1 MGICASLCRV
11 DTTPHARA
19 RAKER
24 PPSAAEAAAAAAAP
38 HAPVSLG
45 FASGFAE
52 RYELGD
58 ELGHGQF
65 AVVRAARERASGDA
79 VAVKLVPKALLNDAP
94 DNAEHIRREVR
105 AATRCAVAP
114 SRLPRRASSAEQ
126 AHPSPPSGRAR
137 SASSRRCAASR
148 TWCCCTRRTRMTQR
162 CSSCCSASPYHILA
176 SPIYSRLIACRRRLC
191 SGGELFDR
199 VVREGHLSERRAAGL
214 MRAVLTMLAA
224 CHLAGVVHRDIRPE
238 NLMFASPRRDAP
250 LVAVDFGSAAY
261 CAPGQLLSELAG
273 SLYYVAPEVL
283 LRRYGPPADVWSA
296 GVLMHV
302 LLSGTLPFLAPTE
315 AGTYAAVLAA
325 KLHLSHAP
333 WPALSRPARNLLRAL
348 LQRDPAARPTAAA
361 ALSHPWLRDVPRSGA
376 DQQHG
381 SATVADVPLD
391 AAALAALGRF
401 ARLGRLRRAALRALA
416 AATPAGE
423 LPADVA
429 DQYAAVDADGDGR
442 VTRRELRAAL
452 SRLADAAR
460 AAHAGAESGGEGSGG
475 DGSDESGGSVA
486 GSLLSEAEAGEAA
499 AALDA
504 DGDDVITLRDFAAAA
519 LSP

>member
-1 MGICASLCRV
+1 M
-11 DTTPHARA
+11 
-19 RAKER
+19 
-24 PPSAAEAAAAAAAP
+24 
-38 HAPVSLG
+38 
-45 FASGFAE
+45 
-52 RYELGD
+52 
-58 ELGHGQF
+58 
-65 AVVRAARERASGDA
+65 
-79 VAVKLVPKALLNDAP
+79 
-94 DNAEHIRREVR
+94 
-105 AATRCAVAP
+105 
-114 SRLPRRASSAEQ
+114 
-126 AHPSPPSGRAR
+126 
-137 SASSRRCAASR
+137 
-148 TWCCCTRRTRMTQR
+148 
-162 CSSCCSASPYHILA
+162 
-176 SPIYSRLIACRRRLC
+176 
-191 SGGELFDR
+191 
-199 VVREGHLSERRAAGL
+199 VREGHLSERRAAGV

-224 CHLAGVVHRDIRPE
+224 CHLAGVVHRDIKPE
-238 NLMFASPRRDAP
+238 NFLYASKQRDAP

-261 CAPGQLLSELAG
+261 CSPGQLLSELIG

-283 LRRYGPPADVWSA
+283 RRRYGPPADLWSA

-325 KLHLSHAP
+325 KLHLSHPP
-333 WPALSRPARNLLRAL
+333 WPAVSRPARALLRAL

-361 ALSHPWLRDVPRSGA
+361 ALSHPWLRDVTPHGDNDTA
-376 DQQHG
+376 DA
-381 SATVADVPLD
+381 SLD

-416 AATPAGE
+416 AATPAAE

-442 VTRRELRAAL
+442 VTRTELRAAL

-460 AAHAGAESGGEGSGG
+460 AAHADADADAAAESSGSGG
-475 DGSDESGGSVA
+475 DTDAGSVA

-519 LSP
+519 LRPGHAWAAAGGAPTPAAAAAARARWLSRARAAFDTLDADGDGIIGPADLRHVEETRGSGDEGCDDDEDDAEQISFPQFCRLLRGEPLTPPQARGGLRPPADAVAAESASRGAAAAEGSAAAEGERAEDAQARGVEAAGKATQPA

>member
-1 MGICASLCRV
+1 M
-11 DTTPHARA
+11 
-19 RAKER
+19 
-24 PPSAAEAAAAAAAP
+24 
-38 HAPVSLG
+38 
-45 FASGFAE
+45 
-52 RYELGD
+52 
-58 ELGHGQF
+58 
-65 AVVRAARERASGDA
+65 
-79 VAVKLVPKALLNDAP
+79 
-94 DNAEHIRREVR
+94 
-105 AATRCAVAP
+105 
-114 SRLPRRASSAEQ
+114 
-126 AHPSPPSGRAR
+126 
-137 SASSRRCAASR
+137 
-148 TWCCCTRRTRMTQR
+148 
-162 CSSCCSASPYHILA
+162 
-176 SPIYSRLIACRRRLC
+176 
-191 SGGELFDR
+191 
-199 VVREGHLSERRAAGL
+199 VREGHLSERRAAGV

-361 ALSHPWLRDVPRSGA
+361 ALSHPWLRDVPCSGE

-381 SATVADVPLD
+381 SATVVVADVPLD

-460 AAHAGAESGGEGSGG
+460 AAHADAEPGGQGSGG
-475 DGSDESGGSVA
+475 DSSDGGGSVA

-519 LSP
+519 LRPGHAWAAAGGAATPAAAAAARARWLARARAAFDALDTDRDGVIGPADLRRAEATRGSGDDGGSKDDDDDDDTAQLSFAQFCRLLRGEPLSPPRARGGPQLPADAVAAEAVSRGAAAAEGGGSADEHAEDAQARRVEAAGKAAQLA